1 VWITDIGG
9 EEFDVAPTRGVTEVR
24 DQCRHNQGRSR
35 NGVVRPEGHAGRLP
49 QAYKLNTRS
58 LNQRTTA
65 QRFSATSFIM
75 RDEFLQQQEHSA
87 PGVKQQLAAIRMPSH
102 EGCQ

>member
-1 VWITDIGG
+1 MRRRSGLIDNSFVRRP
-9 EEFDVAPTRGVTEVR
+9 AP
-24 DQCRHNQGRSR
+24 QGADASSR

-65 QRFSATSFIM
+65 QRFSTTDFIVILAKAGIHLYQVVM
-75 RDEFLQQQEHSA
+75 DSGA
-87 PGVKQQLAAIRMPSH
+87 PLR
-102 EGCQ
+102 CDRNDRF